1 MLEPLFNNV
10 VGLKVCKFI
19 KIRLNTGVFLLILRS
34 LKLFEAGKPLAVAPG
49 VVGGWSPLPCSHV
62 GRACKKQPSFEE
74 ISINFLK
81 MLVSILNWP

>member
-49 VVGGWSPLPCSHV
+49 VVGGWSPLPFEI
-62 GRACKKQPSFEE
+62 QPFKVAFFVFFKCHFFKV
-74 ISINFLK
+74 FLD
-81 MLVSILNWP
+81 